1 MLGVAHDGPYAFYT
15 FGSLNNKK
23 GAIVSQHMV
32 IFQNPDG
39 HPGYNQF
46 ESVEEAVAFVEK
58 LRNEQS
64 IDSIRIF
71 ELNELKFDLK
81 PYYKVQMQALNAGSP
96 NRPSPAPD
104 SWCAHIPGPFGFEP
118 RCCANSGARQRKQPL
133 RRAGQQPRRVAAGAR
148 GSTAAESGTDATPV
162 PPADQPAE
170 EEQPTR
176 RGLFGR

>member
-1 MLGVAHDGPYAFYT
+1 
-15 FGSLNNKK
+15 
-23 GAIVSQHMV
+23 MV

-71 ELNELKFDLK
+71 ELNELKFELK
-81 PYYKVQMQALNAGSP
+81 PYYKVQMQALNPGA
-96 NRPSPAPD
+96 PSRPAPTGAPAPTAAPPAPEAPAPKPAPAP
-104 SWCAHIPGPFGFEP
+104 SAAPGASPGTASSPFAAP
-118 RCCANSGARQRKQPL
+118 P
-133 RRAGQQPRRVAAGAR
+133 AGAPEAPQSAPV
-148 GSTAAESGTDATPV
+148 GGPV
-162 PPADQPAE
+162 PPADQPAQDD
-170 EEQPTR
+170 QPTR

>member
-1 MLGVAHDGPYAFYT
+1 MKVCSQTACRVLHC
-15 FGSLNNKK
+15 GSLNYKK

-64 IDSIRIF
+64 IESIRIF

-81 PYYKVQMQALNAGSP
+81 PYYKVQMQALNPGA
-96 NRPSPAPD
+96 PSRPAPAAPAPPTSPEQAQPEPAPQGAPSQSPGNASSPFAAPAGGPD
-104 SWCAHIPGPFGFEP
+104 SP
-118 RCCANSGARQRKQPL
+118 QP
-133 RRAGQQPRRVAAGAR
+133 APIGG
-148 GSTAAESGTDATPV
+148 PV
-162 PPADQPAE
+162 PPADQPAQDD
-170 EEQPTR
+170 QPTR